1 MITHLE
7 KLWCALYVSSTWY
20 ESWERYKDS
29 SPIMKRF
36 AIKCKA
42 VGIVEYDRVLNQ
54 YEESVVT
61 GKSMKNIFVYGDRY
75 EN

>member
-1 MITHLE
+1 
-7 KLWCALYVSSTWY
+7 
-20 ESWERYKDS
+20 
-29 SPIMKRF
+29 MKRF

-61 GKSMKNIFVYGDRY
+61 GKGVENIFVYGER
-75 EN
+75 ENEQ